1 MDNGIIKSV
10 FSGESIDFET
20 FEKRLGEK
28 GGFCI
33 VSSDELL
40 GEKELLRE
48 LEHVKNEG
56 RINLCLAQSRVKN
69 IKAARAMI
77 DDSLL
82 YDENGLNDDLLYGET
97 SRLRSENPWLFEESE
112 PTAKSVSTYL
122 PRGRS
127 EFKDP
132 SRMSDE
138 EYYKT
143 IMKGDIG

>member
-1 MDNGIIKSV
+1 MDNGFIKSI

-20 FEKRLGEK
+20 FEKRLDEK
-28 GGFCI
+28 GGFSI
-33 VSSDELL
+33 VSSDEII

-48 LEHVKNEG
+48 LENVKNESK
-56 RINLCLAQSRVKN
+56 INLALSQSRAKN

-82 YDENGLNDDLLYGET
+82 FDENGLNEDLLYEET
-97 SRLRSENPWLFEESE
+97 SRLRSENPWLFEERE
-112 PTAKSVSTYL
+112 PTEKNVSTYL

-127 EFKDP
+127 EFRDP

>member
-1 MDNGIIKSV
+1 MDNGFIRSV

-28 GGFCI
+28 GGFRI
-33 VSSDELL
+33 VSSDEPD
-40 GEKELLRE
+40 GEKELLQE
-48 LEHVKNEG
+48 LERVKNEG
-56 RINLCLAQSRVKN
+56 KISLALAQSRAKN

-77 DDSLL
+77 NDSLL
-82 YDENGLNDDLLYGET
+82 FDENGFNDDLLYEQT

-112 PTAKSVSTYL
+112 PQAKSVSTYL
-122 PRGRS
+122 PRGRA
-127 EFKDP
+127 EFRDP